1 MDYKNFGDFITQKR
15 CEKEIT
21 MRQLAT
27 ELDVSAPFLSDVEKD
42 RRNPFDIEKLEI
54 VAKFL
59 ELSDEDRN
67 IMMDLAGKKRETVA
81 PDLPAYI
88 MGRDYV
94 CTALRTARDLGASE
108 KEWQKFIDDLIKRKR
123 KKGK

>member
-1 MDYKNFGDFITQKR
+1 MEYKNFGDFLTQKR
-15 CEKEIT
+15 CEKKIT

-27 ELDVSAPFLSDVEKD
+27 KLGVSAPFLTDVEKD

-54 VAKFL
+54 LAAFL

-67 IMMDLAGKKRETVA
+67 TMMDLAGKKRETVA

-94 CTALRTARDLGASE
+94 CAALRTARDLNASE
-108 KEWQKFIDDLIKRKR
+108 EEWEKFIDELKKRTR
-123 KKGK
+123 KKEK